1 MGPGFESLRVHQN
14 KKDHESGHF
23 LFCLR
28 GMIGLKHLANGV
40 CRLGSETIVG
50 ENKQGRCSNLTSRK
64 GPTSGIEWE
73 YTIPARPPKNKTP
86 QSGCLIF
93 LLMCMI
99 GLKHLANKQNFN
111 DPFYGSFFYIVKSS
125 PRYTFFTRGSAVI
138 SRAVPSFNIFP
149 SCRT

>member
-40 CRLGSETIVG
+40 CRLGSTM
-50 ENKQGRCSNLTSRK
+50 SRFCKHSIAKSSRMPRSPLGK
-64 GPTSGIEWE
+64 G
-73 YTIPARPPKNKTP
+73 IPARPPKNKTP

-138 SRAVPSFNIFP
+138 SRAVPSFNILP